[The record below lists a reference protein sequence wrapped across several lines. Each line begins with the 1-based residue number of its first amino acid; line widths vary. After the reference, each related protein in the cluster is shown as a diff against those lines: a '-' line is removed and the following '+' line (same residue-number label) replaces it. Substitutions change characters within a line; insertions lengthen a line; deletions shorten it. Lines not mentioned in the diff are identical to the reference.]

1 MKLNKDL
8 KSVNQ
13 IEMGKRIQ
21 KQRKFLKLS
30 REEMAASIGISTK
43 FLADVEYGDKGI
55 SLKNLFLLS
64 QTLNISLD
72 YIVAGEKTSEVEK
85 DHIANR
91 IIEPMRSCNFEELQ
105 CLEQIVKY
113 YLEGI
118 RSSKK

>member
-1 MKLNKDL
+1 MELNKDL
-8 KSVNQ
+8 KSLNQ

-21 KQRKFLKLS
+21 KQREFLKLS
-30 REEMAASIGISTK
+30 REEMADFIGISTK
-43 FLADVEYGDKGI
+43 FLADVEYGDKGM

-64 QTLNISLD
+64 QAMNISLD
-72 YIVAGEKTSEVEK
+72 YIVAGEQYSEVEK
-85 DHIANR
+85 DRIAGR
-91 IIEPMRSCNFEELQ
+91 IIEPMRSCNIGELQ